1 MCEGSEPLH
10 SQPAP
15 TMLPRHPAPLVV
27 TCAPCEEVVLEAEVF
42 GHEEECL
49 LRDRL
54 LLVHPRTI
62 QPETLGVLL
71 RHFVVTE
78 SPPPAA

>member
-54 LLVHPRTI
+54 LASHPKTV
-62 QPETLGVLL
+62 QAETLGLLL
-71 RHFVVTE
+71 RHFVTGPS
-78 SPPPAA
+78 SPGA

>member
-1 MCEGSEPLH
+1 
-10 SQPAP
+10 
-15 TMLPRHPAPLVV
+15 MLPRHPAPLVV

-54 LLVHPRTI
+54 LASHPKTV
-62 QPETLGVLL
+62 QAETLGLLL
-71 RHFVVTE
+71 RHFVTGPS
-78 SPPPAA
+78 SPGT

>member
-1 MCEGSEPLH
+1 MRGRNRSTPSPLLLCYPR
-10 SQPAP
+10 QPVS
-15 TMLPRHPAPLVV
+15 LVV
-27 TCAPCEEVVLEAEVF
+27 TCAPCDEVVLEAEVF

-78 SPPPAA
+78 SPAPAA